1 MEEKR
6 DSINVRVHLARSR
19 SYRKAVTSRG
29 ERGNLGRGPFVD
41 HDWPAIESRFGSI
54 ERPLE
59 RGRVTR
65 PLERGRVTRLL
76 VTIITFSTNESR
88 ISVGCR

>member
-65 PLERGRVTRLL
+65 HLL